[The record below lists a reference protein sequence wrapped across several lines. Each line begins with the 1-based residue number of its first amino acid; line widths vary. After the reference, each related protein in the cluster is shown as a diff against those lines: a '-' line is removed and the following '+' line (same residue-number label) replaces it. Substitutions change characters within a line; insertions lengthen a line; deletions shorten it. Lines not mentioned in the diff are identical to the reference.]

1 MGLTNIGFGQ
11 IDDTDNVLV
20 PNVIGVASSTAQS
33 TITTLNLTWSTT
45 SENTSNASLGGT
57 VKSQSPAPGT
67 AVEYY
72 TAVSAVVWNYVAP
85 YSFVPVFGFA
95 PVYSFTPVYGF
106 APVYSFTPPEPVYS
120 FIPVYGFTP
129 PEPVYG
135 FSPYSFAP
143 RFR

>member
-11 IDDTDNVLV
+11 IDDTDDVII

-33 TITTLNLTWSTT
+33 TITSLNLTWSTT
-45 SENTSNASLGGT
+45 TEDTSNSSLGGT

-85 YSFVPVFGFA
+85 YSFVPVYGFVPVYSFA
-95 PVYSFTPVYGF
+95 PVYGFVPPVYGFTPVYT
-106 APVYSFTPPEPVYS
+106 FTP
-120 FIPVYGFTP
+120 PVYGFTP
-129 PEPVYG
+129 PPPVYG

>member
-11 IDDTDNVLV
+11 IDDTDDVII
-20 PNVIGVASSTAQS
+20 PNLIGVASSTAQS
-33 TITTLNLTWSTT
+33 TIVSLNLTWSTT
-45 SENTSNASLGGT
+45 SENTSDPSLGGT

-85 YSFVPVFGFA
+85 YSFVPVYGFVPVYSFA
-95 PVYSFTPVYGF
+95 PVYGF
-106 APVYSFTPPEPVYS
+106 VPA
-120 FIPVYGFTP
+120 VYGFTP
-129 PEPVYG
+129 VYTFTPAVYG
-135 FSPYSFAP
+135 FTPAPPPYGFTPYSFAP